1 MMRFRPVLFLFP
13 LVATLMAC
21 TKEDPPW
28 PPDQQVDVTFRPL
41 WNGELFDKYTVY
53 RSAADER
60 IQIQQVK
67 FYLSDMELRGAS
79 AALLSEVELL
89 DLTNGP
95 KQRTYM
101 VAPGEYD
108 TLHIALGL
116 PPEINGADITN
127 IDPTSPLGNNSGMY
141 WGWATMYRFLIF
153 DGRFDTDAGATGPL
167 PFQFSIHTGRDTCYR
182 ERTMSFPLQVTTG
195 SPVSVT
201 IDVDLAHFFTDGADV
216 LRMSDGSQS
225 HLALEELPQALKLS
239 DLAIKAITPR

>member
-1 MMRFRPVLFLFP
+1 MMRSILILSLV
-13 LVATLMAC
+13 LVALISC

-28 PPDQQVDVTFRPL
+28 PPDQQINVTFRPL
-41 WNGELFDKYTVY
+41 WNGQPFDKYTVY

-67 FYLSDMELRGAS
+67 FYLSALHLRGAS
-79 AALLSEVELL
+79 DALLSAVELL

-101 VAPGEYD
+101 VAPGAYD
-108 TLHIALGL
+108 SLHIAMGL
-116 PPEINGADITN
+116 PPEVNAADITN

-141 WGWATMYRFLIF
+141 WTWATMYRFLIF
-153 DGRFDTDAGATGPL
+153 EGRFDTDAAATGPL

-182 ERTMSFPLQVTTG
+182 DRTVPFPLQVTTG
-195 SPVSVT
+195 IPVNLT

-225 HLALEELPQALKLS
+225 HIALEELPQALKLS